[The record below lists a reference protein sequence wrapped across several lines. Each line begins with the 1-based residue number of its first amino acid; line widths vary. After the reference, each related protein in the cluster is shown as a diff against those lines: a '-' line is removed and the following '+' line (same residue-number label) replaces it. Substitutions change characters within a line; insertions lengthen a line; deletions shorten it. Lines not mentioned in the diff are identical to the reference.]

1 VIFDNYPTNL
11 ITEDWWGMLP
21 LLYAFWGAAPAEISQ
36 FILKSYQ
43 SLYPDHVFDW
53 TMMVETMGRCHTP
66 KKENIESLLCAK
78 QMHFPEQPL
87 IGSIF

>member
-53 TMMVETMGRCHTP
+53 TMMVVIHQ
-66 KKENIESLLCAK
+66 KKKTLRAYFVQNKCIS
-78 QMHFPEQPL
+78 QSSH
-87 IGSIF
+87 

>member
-1 VIFDNYPTNL
+1 VGN
-11 ITEDWWGMLP
+11 
-21 LLYAFWGAAPAEISQ
+21 AFWGAAPAEISQ